1 MRAALLAALYAS
13 SSALGCGVCVEDK
26 IAAVYD
32 HVAVQQALAARRT
45 VVFFAIDGKV
55 VSDERTRRSI
65 SDAARATPGVDARS
79 VRVSTELASLAL
91 AFDGR
96 RTNLVAVE
104 KSLEKR
110 LAPMGLSLLTLQLR
124 EERP

>member
-1 MRAALLAALYAS
+1 MRASLLALLLAS
-13 SSALGCGVCVEDK
+13 SQALACGVCVEDK

-32 HVAVQQALAARRT
+32 HAVVQQALAAKRT

-65 SDAARATPGVDARS
+65 TEMARATAGVDSRS
-79 VRVSTELASLAL
+79 VRVSTELASIAL

-96 RTNLVAVE
+96 RTSLVKVQQGLEE
-104 KSLEKR
+104 K
-110 LAPMGLSLLTLQLR
+110 LAALGLSLLAMQVR
-124 EERP
+124 DR